1 MLFPPRETCLEGM
14 TEDLR
19 IPKSREPITYDRTPD
34 TVTTAVRGSGYSG
47 RMIPAV
53 RLQNPPSSGRLAKTG
68 ERHMRVSIRIHRCS
82 LSRASAPI
90 RHRGLSTKISG
101 CFTRAGQMQL
111 FNTGAPS
118 QTVMYQ
124 PTHRR

>member
-53 RLQNPPSSGRLAKTG
+53 RLQNPPSSGRLAKTATG
-68 ERHMRVSIRIHRCS
+68 ERHMRVSIRIHRYS
-82 LSRASAPI
+82 LSK
-90 RHRGLSTKISG
+90 GQ
-101 CFTRAGQMQL
+101 RAGQASWIEHKNQRM
-111 FNTGAPS
+111 FHASRSNAA
-118 QTVMYQ
+118 V
-124 PTHRR
+124 